1 MKSSHALKMQLA
13 PWALLLVAASW
24 GMAFVVMKD
33 PIEKQGVNSFLFTR
47 FLVAVLVMWA
57 IRPGVIRKIDRQTA
71 RKGFLAGLFLGA
83 GYVLQ
88 TLGLALAGAAITGFI
103 TGLYVVATP
112 LITALIFKVKISRF
126 TWQCVA
132 LATIGLA
139 LLSLKGWSAGLGE
152 FLVFL
157 CAIAFAA
164 HIVALSRWSK
174 GLDAYAL
181 TIVQLATC
189 ALLTGGLSFVQGFF
203 GAGYKAPVNLS
214 GWLVVAY
221 TAVISTAVAFVVQ
234 TWSQAHMSATKVAV
248 ILTMEV
254 VFAAIFAVLFGGE
267 SLTLQALF
275 GGLLVLT
282 AMFLIVLREGK
293 DGN

>member
-1 MKSSHALKMQLA
+1 MKIA
-13 PWALLLVAASW
+13 PWALLTVSASW

-47 FLVAVLVMWA
+47 FLVAVIAMLA
-57 IRPGVIRKIDRQTA
+57 INPTVIQKITPEIL
-71 RKGFLAGLFLGA
+71 RKGFIAGLFLGA

-112 LITALIFKVKISRF
+112 LIAAVILKARINRF
-126 TWQCVA
+126 TWGCVA
-132 LATIGLA
+132 LATAGLA
-139 LLSLKGWSAGLGE
+139 LLSLKGWSLGFGE

-164 HIVALSRWSK
+164 HIVTLGQWSN
-174 GLDAYAL
+174 GLDVYAL
-181 TIVQLATC
+181 TVVQLATC
-189 ALLTGGLSFVQGFF
+189 ALMTGALSITQGFDL
-203 GAGYKAPVNLS
+203 PVNSS
-214 GWLVVAY
+214 GWLVVFY
-221 TAVISTAVAFVVQ
+221 TAIICTALAFIVQ

-267 SLTLQALF
+267 SLTIKALF
-275 GGLLVLT
+275 GGIMVLT
-282 AMFLIVLREGK
+282 AMFMIVLKES
-293 DGN
+293 